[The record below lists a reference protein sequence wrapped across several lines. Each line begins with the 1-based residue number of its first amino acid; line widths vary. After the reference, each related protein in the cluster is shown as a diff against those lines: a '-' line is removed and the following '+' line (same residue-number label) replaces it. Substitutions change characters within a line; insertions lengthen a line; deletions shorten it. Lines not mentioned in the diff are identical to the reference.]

1 MQSGMSLL
9 MKILTPCF
17 DLFSMLFRGLSWNND
32 VMQGGS
38 VRKRIVLIMTILC
51 ILLITG
57 CGASN
62 SAEDSAG
69 ADKQINVTYV
79 ENAEQTDKE
88 EKAVSENNNAGEDL
102 EDETVKELT
111 MEALLELYENDGL
124 ISKVEEEGLEG
135 FLAYGNMKPVSVRED
150 SLTGL
155 YTCDLVY
162 PHTSENGITSDRNY
176 ELQLSYWR
184 PGTAEEYGHTENEID
199 NIRLMEKES
208 QDAALL
214 YEVDEQF
221 TPIKDLQGFLQRD
234 YGIEQYLICDLPDGF
249 TWGEYREDIGFCGGW
264 LLEGEM
270 EEPPHDEGILQVWYC
285 PGGIGRGETASRI
298 LQFDSGTLTD
308 AVLMM
313 NHTEQLGE
321 TEILEGC
328 EVQAVLAEYAFDLF
342 TAAGWED
349 YLSQHP
355 GAEEV
360 LNSHYWYVFMG
371 KEDSDIFYV
380 LFLNQ
385 EHFIKDD
392 VIRMAQSVQFTERAF

>member
-1 MQSGMSLL
+1 M
-9 MKILTPCF
+9 
-17 DLFSMLFRGLSWNND
+17 
-32 VMQGGS
+32 
-38 VRKRIVLIMTILC
+38 RKRIVFIMATVC
-51 ILLITG
+51 ALLITG

-62 SAEDSAG
+62 SEEDPAG
-69 ADKQINVTYV
+69 ADNQIKVTYV
-79 ENAEQTDKE
+79 ENAEQIDAE
-88 EKAVSENNNAGEDL
+88 EKGASENIDKGEDL
-102 EDETVKELT
+102 EDQTVKALT
-111 MEALLELYENDGL
+111 MEVLLELYENDGL
-124 ISKVEEEGLEG
+124 ALKVEEEGLEG
-135 FLAYGNMKPVSVRED
+135 FLAYENMKPVSARED

-155 YTCDLVY
+155 YICDLVY
-162 PHTSENGITSDRNY
+162 PYMSENGITSDRNY
-176 ELQLSYWR
+176 ELQLSYWH
-184 PGTAEEYGHTENEID
+184 PETAEEYGHTGNEID

-328 EVQAVLAEYAFDLF
+328 EVQGVLADYAFDLF

>member
-1 MQSGMSLL
+1 
-9 MKILTPCF
+9 
-17 DLFSMLFRGLSWNND
+17 
-32 VMQGGS
+32 
-38 VRKRIVLIMTILC
+38 
-51 ILLITG
+51 
-57 CGASN
+57 
-62 SAEDSAG
+62 
-69 ADKQINVTYV
+69 
-79 ENAEQTDKE
+79 
-88 EKAVSENNNAGEDL
+88 
-102 EDETVKELT
+102 
-111 MEALLELYENDGL
+111 
-124 ISKVEEEGLEG
+124 
-135 FLAYGNMKPVSVRED
+135 
-150 SLTGL
+150 
-155 YTCDLVY
+155 
-162 PHTSENGITSDRNY
+162 
-176 ELQLSYWR
+176 
-184 PGTAEEYGHTENEID
+184 
-199 NIRLMEKES
+199 
-208 QDAALL
+208 
-214 YEVDEQF
+214 
-221 TPIKDLQGFLQRD
+221 
-234 YGIEQYLICDLPDGF
+234 
-249 TWGEYREDIGFCGGW
+249 
-264 LLEGEM
+264 M